1 MGDEEL
7 KYPKWQAPVQDLIL
21 EFDREKL
28 SEKVR
33 RVESLISDRLQQLRQ
48 EGNGGGEL
56 QAIDDALRTL
66 RIIKRDTLDRPHRT
80 ETDRD

>member
-7 KYPKWQAPVQDLIL
+7 KYPKWQAPLQDLIL

-28 SEKVR
+28 NEKVR
-33 RVESLISDRLQQLRQ
+33 RVESLISDRLQELRQ
-48 EGNGGGEL
+48 EGNGDGEL

-66 RIIKRDTLDRPHRT
+66 RIIKRDTLGRPHRPG
-80 ETDRD
+80 TDP

>member
-1 MGDEEL
+1 
-7 KYPKWQAPVQDLIL
+7 LIL

-33 RVESLISDRLQQLRQ
+33 RVESLISERLQQLRQ
-48 EGNGGGEL
+48 EGNGDGEL

-66 RIIKRDTLDRPHRT
+66 RIIKRDTLGRPHRP
-80 ETDRD
+80 ETDP